1 MLALVGARFGVIF
14 GVMLNRAEWPGAA
27 VVSSQTRIGKTKISW
42 YAPAERHEAVLL
54 CEQSRRLTLLVLP
67 PDTPEQIALTAALMA
82 CAPGNALTTN
92 ETLARARLEAQ
103 PPLSDTG
110 PNAPSA
116 PRPDGHQPTTGG
128 ST

>member
-1 MLALVGARFGVIF
+1 MLALVGARFGAIF

-27 VVSSQTRIGKTKISW
+27 VDSSQTRIGKTKISW

-82 CAPGNALTTN
+82 CAPGNAAYDERNIGPRSIRGAAAALRHG
-92 ETLARARLEAQ
+92 AKRSFRAATRRTPA
-103 PPLSDTG
+103 DD
-110 PNAPSA
+110 
-116 PRPDGHQPTTGG
+116 RR
-128 ST
+128 